1 MSSLNQKII
10 KNKREKRILKKK
22 KIDDE
27 NKKIDGVIDSNID
40 VAIKLW
46 NNIKKKVTED
56 PTFVKM
62 SDTDKISLYQKSEF
76 TNFYTEFPIVS
87 RYMICMGQFSVNAFK
102 KYLLKC
108 KNVEH
113 DSIKS
118 KERGYSEDQWIQR
131 QSDYVRYLWESY
143 QKINFSKIE
152 SDDIWKNTY
161 EILKQEFKDFKD
173 LHKNIEDKLD
183 KEKITNKEE
192 MVKELLSRLAN
203 NEQSLDDTTT
213 KNLIASLQEK
223 VAQNKKH

>member
-1 MSSLNQKII
+1 
-10 KNKREKRILKKK
+10 
-22 KIDDE
+22 
-27 NKKIDGVIDSNID
+27 
-40 VAIKLW
+40 
-46 NNIKKKVTED
+46 
-56 PTFVKM
+56 
-62 SDTDKISLYQKSEF
+62 
-76 TNFYTEFPIVS
+76 
-87 RYMICMGQFSVNAFK
+87 MGQFSVNAFK